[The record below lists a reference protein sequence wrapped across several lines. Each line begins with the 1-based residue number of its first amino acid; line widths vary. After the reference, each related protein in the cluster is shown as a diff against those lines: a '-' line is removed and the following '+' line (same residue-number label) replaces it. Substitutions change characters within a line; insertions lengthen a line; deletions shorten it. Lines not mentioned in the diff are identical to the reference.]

1 MKSII
6 KNFKLKY
13 FAIFFAAFIFFSFLQ
28 SAPVMPDPDGFYH
41 AKTALLISE
50 RGILQDFPFLQFT
63 TLKDTYID
71 HHLVYH
77 LTLIPFVKFFNPLV
91 GVKFAQSIL
100 AALFITIF
108 YWFLKKEKVKFAPLW
123 IIVLTAN
130 SPFIFR
136 ISLIK
141 ANAISFILLFVGL
154 YAIFN
159 RKHLLLFVISYLY
172 VLSYGGWPLI
182 LICVLIFIISD
193 WLFQKI
199 KPKTIWKKI
208 ALKINLLRANKK
220 QSNLKLL
227 FSCFAGLFLGLII
240 NPYFPKNLKFYWEQI
255 VQIGII
261 NCQDKIGVGGEWY
274 PYKPLELLA
283 SSGLIA
289 IFFLIALT
297 LFFISFKKQNGKSFS
312 LLIIALFFLA
322 ITLKSRRY
330 VEYLIPFA
338 IAFSAISITCGLNSK
353 NAKEFYFLLQNFYRK
368 KIKCAIVII
377 IFFISAGAFLI
388 IRDVYKTKQELSV
401 GSDLKLYKNSAE
413 YIKKNSN
420 SGDIIFHADWDD
432 FPALFYYNSKNYYLV
447 GLDPTFM
454 YNYDIN
460 LYNEWV
466 GITTGEDG
474 KNLYEKITKNFN
486 AKFIFLDSNH
496 TAFNS
501 HLFINPNFQLVYFND
516 EAKVYE
522 IK

>member
-1 MKSII
+1 MI
-6 KNFKLKY
+6 NKLKKYKLEY
-13 FAIFFAAFIFFSFLQ
+13 FTVFFVALIFFSFLQ
-28 SAPVMPDPDGFYH
+28 SAPIMPDPDGFYH

-50 RGILQDFPFLQFT
+50 QGILRDFPYLQFT
-63 TLKDTYID
+63 TLKNNYID
-71 HHLVYH
+71 HHLLYH
-77 LTLIPFVKFFNPLV
+77 LTLIPFVKFFNPLI

-100 AALFITIF
+100 AALFITVF
-108 YWFLKKEKVKFAPLW
+108 YWFLKKEKVKFASLW
-123 IIVLTAN
+123 VIILAAN

-141 ANAISFILLFVGL
+141 ANSISLIFLFVGL

-159 RKHLLLFVISYLY
+159 RKHWLLLVISYLY

-199 KPKTIWKKI
+199 RPKTVWQNI
-208 ALKINLLRANKK
+208 ALKINLLLTGKK

-227 FSCFAGLFLGLII
+227 FSCFAGLLLGLTV

-274 PYKPLELLA
+274 PYEPLELLA

-297 LFFISFKKQNGKSFS
+297 LFFISFKKQNNKSFS
-312 LLIIALFFLA
+312 LLIMSLFFLT

-338 IAFSAISITCGLNSK
+338 VAFSAISIACSLGSK
-353 NAKEFYFLLQNFYRK
+353 NAKEFYFLLQKFYRK
-368 KIKCAIVII
+368 KTKCAIAVI
-377 IFFISAGAFLI
+377 IFFTVAGAFLI
-388 IRDVYKTKQELSV
+388 TRDAYKTKQELSV
-401 GSDLKLYKNSAE
+401 GSDLTLYKNAAE
-413 YIKKNSN
+413 YIKKNSAG
-420 SGDIIFHADWDD
+420 GDIIFHADWDD

-454 YNYDIN
+454 YNYDVD
-460 LYNEWV
+460 LYEEWV
-466 GITTGEDG
+466 EITTG
-474 KNLYEKITKNFN
+474 KNKKDLYDKITKNFK
-486 AKFIFLDSNH
+486 AKFIFLDNEH
-496 TAFNS
+496 IAFNDY
-501 HLFINPNFQLVYFND
+501 LFINPNFQLVYSDN
-516 EAKVYE
+516 EARVYR
-522 IK
+522 IQ